1 MFSFR
6 VFILSFFVSFFG
18 SSQGYFH
25 SPNDTLWAS
34 TTLDQQVTM
43 NITQV
48 HTTNDTLQFIWQ
60 KVNVDL
66 PFGWE
71 ATICDNS
78 SCNLAL
84 IDGDTTLPVLPGD
97 DGLLLI
103 HCTPHTTAGIG
114 IIQYSMYEMH
124 QPSQI
129 DTLTWIIDANELG
142 ISENIDELGSF
153 YEENNSLVWRGKEL
167 LNPAINIISIDGKT
181 IKLDTEISS
190 NEYSLSFLKSGFYW
204 VILEIEGK
212 KYCQKIYYDATY

>member
-1 MFSFR
+1 MFAFR

-34 TTLDQQVTM
+34 TTLGQQVTM

-78 SCNLAL
+78 NCNLAL
-84 IDGDTTLPVLPGD
+84 IDGDTTLPRSEEHTSELQSHHDLVCR
-97 DGLLLI
+97 LLL
-103 HCTPHTTAGIG
+103 
-114 IIQYSMYEMH
+114 E
-124 QPSQI
+124 
-129 DTLTWIIDANELG
+129 
-142 ISENIDELGSF
+142 
-153 YEENNSLVWRGKEL
+153 
-167 LNPAINIISIDGKT
+167 
-181 IKLDTEISS
+181 
-190 NEYSLSFLKSGFYW
+190 
-204 VILEIEGK
+204 K
-212 KYCQKIYYDATY
+212 K